1 LIKIGIIGVGLWGE
15 THLRKLV
22 IFREKGIVQISGIYD
37 INKDRLKSISKEY
50 SVPAKGTDELIKDS
64 DGIIIATPPST
75 HYEIALKVINKGV
88 TVLIEKPMT
97 NDPNKAEEICRLAE
111 KAGVNVLVGYILRFN
126 PAVKKLREL
135 IYKGS
140 IGSVT
145 SLLARRVGPR
155 GRRHRDV
162 GVILDLATHEIDV
175 ARYVLH
181 RNPTEVY
188 SMYGSIYG
196 DYEDHAIILIRYKD
210 ILHTIQTNLLT
221 PRKIRTLD
229 VTGTEGYISMDYISQ
244 DITMYKEDR
253 PIKIEVNKEE
263 PLVSE
268 LRHFINVI
276 KGKEK
281 PLCTCYD
288 ALITLKTAYQA
299 LKYPNKNVK
308 LNF

>member
-1 LIKIGIIGVGLWGE
+1 LVKIGIIGVGLWGS

-22 IFREKGIVQISGIYD
+22 NFREEGIIQISGIYD

-50 SVPAKGTDELIKDS
+50 LVPAKEINELLKES

-75 HYEIALKVINKGV
+75 HYEVATKVINEGV

-97 NDPNKAEEICRLAE
+97 NNPRKAEEICKLAE
-111 KAGVNVLVGYILRFN
+111 KMKVEVLVGYILRFN
-126 PAVKKLREL
+126 PAVRKLREL
-135 IYKGS
+135 ISRGGIGS
-140 IGSVT
+140 IT
-145 SLLARRVGPR
+145 SLSARRVGPR
-155 GRRHRDV
+155 GKRHRDV

-175 ARYVLH
+175 ARYILS
-181 RNPTEVY
+181 RDPTEVY
-188 SMYGSIYG
+188 SMYGSICG
-196 DYEDHAIILIRYKD
+196 DYEDYAIILLRYGD

-221 PRKIRTLD
+221 PHKIRTLD
-229 VTGTEGYISMDYISQ
+229 ITGTEGYISMNYISQ
-244 DITMYKEDR
+244 DIIMYKENQQLK
-253 PIKIEVNKEE
+253 IKVDKEE
-263 PLVSE
+263 PLINE
-268 LRHFINVI
+268 LKHFINVI

-299 LKYPNKNVK
+299 LEYPNKNIK